1 MLIVQYYPE
10 ESVNILED
18 FIKQALLGM
27 TVHSVNVK
35 RLAKQQSHTDIDGN
49 HYIRLIISVTLH

>member
-10 ESVNILED
+10 ESVNILQD
-18 FIKQALLGM
+18 FRKQVLLGM

-35 RLAKQQSHTDIDGN
+35 RLAKQQPHTDTDGN